1 MVSSS
6 LKTFVATLVVV
17 IGVAVCMAALLTPT
31 TVCTST
37 QVDGG
42 TVEQECKTDESLE
55 RWVEIGLVTGTVS
68 WAGGLLGVYRYGAG
82 AGRVVSVAV
91 GGFLTLLGGAWAYVF
106 IQWYLNL
113 SSDPGV
119 MQQMGDTDLMVLLAL
134 AAVGGSITLV
144 GLLQVWR
151 ALSSRRVSGG

>member
-37 QVDGG
+37 QVDEE

-55 RWVEIGLVTGTVS
+55 RWVEIALVTGTAS
-68 WAGGLLGVYRYGAG
+68 WAGGLVYRYGAG

-91 GGFLTLLGGAWAYVF
+91 GGFLTLLGGAWTYVF
-106 IQWYLNL
+106 FEWYLNL

-119 MQQMGDTDLMVLLAL
+119 IQQMGDTDLMVLLAL
-134 AAVGGSITLV
+134 AAVGGSITFV

-151 ALSSRRVSGG
+151 ALSSRRVSGS